1 MKKTRLLA
9 VIAFICFSRAAFA
22 QEEARLL
29 RFPTIHDNQV
39 VFCYAGDLYTVDAGG
54 GTARKLTTSPGYE
67 MFPRFSP
74 DGRHIA
80 FTGQYDGN
88 TEVYVIP
95 AEGGVPRR
103 VTYTATLQRDD
114 ISDRMGPNNIV
125 MTWKDNDHIVYRSR
139 RWSFD
144 SFKGQL
150 FLANIQGSL
159 DDKPLPFSVAGFC
172 SFSPDGGQIAYN
184 WVFREFRTW
193 KYYHGGM
200 ADDIRIFDF
209 ATGMTTDINN
219 DTAQDIEPMWAGHTI
234 YYLSDQ
240 SHTMNLFAY
249 DMQKGTTRQVTHYD
263 DYDVKFASLGNNAI
277 VWERAGYIWTM
288 DLGTEQISQVHV
300 RISDDDLLARTA
312 WIDASKYIEDG
323 DISPDGNRMLLTARG
338 DLWTIP
344 AKSGIT
350 RDLTRTS
357 GVHERSAHWSDDGK
371 WIAYISDSSGEDE
384 IYVRSPF
391 PGGPTE
397 RITSGG
403 DNYKFDLAWSPDGSK
418 IAWSDRKQGLYYIDV
433 HTKRKTVINSSDAG
447 TFRSYNWSP
456 DGKWV
461 TYDKPHAGGMQ
472 RVMLYDIATG
482 RRTDVTGYWYQSG
495 NPVFSRD
502 GKYLLFISSRDFNP
516 TFSDIELDAAF
527 LNTTKVYFVPLSANT
542 PNPLAPK
549 DDEVKAGPEDTAAK
563 KGNASGAGREG
574 NSGANR
580 EGNTSKVDLEGIGD
594 RILSL
599 PIEPGN
605 YGSIYW
611 KGENVYYL
619 KFQDQETHLMT
630 YSFKDRKETD
640 LGGFDD
646 YIVSADNNKILLRK
660 GSRFYITAM
669 GTSPFKPD
677 EAVDLTNMQLLV
689 DKHAEWQQIYTEAW
703 RQMRDFFYS
712 PTMNGAD
719 WKAVYQKYEPLV
731 SYVGRREDLTY
742 VIGEMIGELSN
753 GHTYTGG
760 GDEPRLPRVN
770 TGLLGAQLRRDK
782 SGYYQITRILKGA
795 NWDEK
800 LRSPLTEAG
809 VDARMGE
816 YIIAIN
822 DAPVNKV
829 DNPYELLL
837 NQAGKQVQ
845 ITLNDRPT
853 PAGAHTVIVR
863 PINDEEQLYYYDW
876 VQHNIA
882 YINSATGGQVGYIH
896 IPDMG
901 VEGLD
906 QFMRM
911 YWPQLTKKGLII
923 DDRGNGGGF
932 VSPIIANRL
941 SQQLVFFDLA
951 RNTVAH
957 TDPAV
962 NIGPKVL
969 LTDQYSASDGDIFP
983 FRFRT
988 YKLGTIIG
996 RRTWGGVIGINGT
1009 LPFVD
1014 GGFLNKPEFGRF
1026 GPNGDWVIE
1035 GHGVDPDIVVDND
1048 PAREFKGI
1056 DDQLDKAIEVIK
1068 SQLPKGKEIPP
1079 VPPFPDRV
1087 NPHK

>member
-1 MKKTRLLA
+1 MRLLA
-9 VIAFICFSRAAFA
+9 VIAFICFRGPAFA

-88 TEVYVIP
+88 TEVYVMP

-103 VTYTATLQRDD
+103 VTYTATLNRDD
-114 ISDRMGPNNIV
+114 ISDRMGPNNLV

-139 RWSFD
+139 RWSFND
-144 SFKGQL
+144 FKGQL

-159 DDKPLPFSVAGFC
+159 DDKPLPFTVAGFC

-209 ATGMTTDINN
+209 ASGKTTDITN
-219 DTAQDIEPMWAGHTI
+219 DTAQDIEPMWAGHTV

-249 DMQKGTTRQVTHYD
+249 DLQKGTNRQVTHYD
-263 DYDVKFASLGNNAI
+263 DYDIKFASLGNNAI
-277 VWERAGYIWTM
+277 VWERAGNIWKM
-288 DLGTEQISQVHV
+288 DLGTEQISQVHI
-300 RISDDDLLARTA
+300 RIADDDLLARA
-312 WIDASKYIEDG
+312 SWVDASKFQEDY
-323 DISPDGNRMLLTARG
+323 DFSPDGNRLLLTARG

-344 AKSGIT
+344 AKSGVT
-350 RDLTRTS
+350 RDLSRTP
-357 GVHERSAHWSDDGK
+357 GVHERSAHWSNDGK

-384 IYVRSPF
+384 IYVRSPM
-391 PGGPTE
+391 PGGATE

-403 DNYKFDLAWSPDGSK
+403 DNYKFDLSWSPDGSK
-418 IAWSDRKQGLYYIDV
+418 IAWSDRQQGLYYTDV
-433 HTKRKTVINSSDAG
+433 HTKRQTVVDTSNAG
-447 TFRSYNWSP
+447 TMQNYNWSP
-456 DGKWV
+456 DSKWI
-461 TYDKPHAGGMQ
+461 TYDKPMADGIQ
-472 RVMLYDIATG
+472 RVLLYEVAAG
-482 RRTDVTGYWYQSG
+482 RRTDVAGHWYRSG
-495 NPVFSRD
+495 QAVFSRD
-502 GKYLLFISSRDFNP
+502 GKYLLFVSARDFNP

-527 LNTTKVYFVPLSANT
+527 TNMTKVYLIPLSVTT
-542 PNPLAPK
+542 PSPLVPK
-549 DDEVKAGPEDTAAK
+549 DDEVKVGPEDTAAK
-563 KGNASGAGREG
+563 KPGTSKVDA
-574 NSGANR
+574 GANA
-580 EGNTSKVDLEGIGD
+580 SKVDLEGIGD

-605 YGSIYW
+605 YGNIYC
-611 KGENVYYL
+611 KGDNVYYL
-619 KFQDQETHLMT
+619 KYVDHEHAVHLLT

-640 LGGFDD
+640 LGAFDN
-646 YIVSADNNKILLRK
+646 YTVSADNSKILLRK

-677 EAVDLTNMQLLV
+677 EAVDLGNMQLLV

-712 PTMNGAD
+712 PTMNGAN

-731 SYVGRREDLTY
+731 PHVGRREDLTY
-742 VIGEMIGELSN
+742 LIGEMIGELSS

-760 GDEPRLPRVN
+760 GDEPKVPRVN
-770 TGLLGAQLRRDK
+770 TGLLGAQLRRDE

-795 NWDEK
+795 NWDEQ

-809 VDARMGE
+809 VDAHTGD

-822 DAPVNKV
+822 DVPLNTV

-837 NQAGKQVQ
+837 DQAGKQVQ
-845 ITLNDRPT
+845 VLLNGRPT
-853 PAGAHTVIVR
+853 PSGAHAVIVR
-863 PINDEEQLYYYDW
+863 PVNTEEPLYYYDW
-876 VQHNIA
+876 VQHNID
-882 YINSATGGQVGYIH
+882 YVDSATGGQVGYIH

-901 VEGLD
+901 VDGLD
-906 QFMRM
+906 QFMRL

-932 VSPIIANRL
+932 VSQIVADRL
-941 SQQLVFFDLA
+941 AQRLVFFDFA
-951 RNTVAH
+951 RNTVAQ
-957 TDPAV
+957 TDPAT

-1014 GGFLNKPEFGRF
+1014 GGSLNKPEFGLF
-1026 GPNGDWVIE
+1026 APNGDWVIE

-1048 PAREFKGI
+1048 PAREYKGI

-1068 SQLPKGKEIPP
+1068 SQLPKGNEIPA

-1087 NPHK
+1087 HPH

>member
-1 MKKTRLLA
+1 VKNIRLLA
-9 VIAFICFSRAAFA
+9 VIVFVHFSGHALA

-29 RFPTIHDNQV
+29 RFPTIHDNQL

-88 TEVYVIP
+88 TEVYVMP
-95 AEGGVPRR
+95 AAGGVPRR
-103 VTYTATLQRDD
+103 VTYTATLHRDD

-125 MTWKDNDHIVYRSR
+125 MTWKDNDHVVYRSR
-139 RWSFD
+139 RWAFND
-144 SFKGQL
+144 FKGQL

-209 ATGMTTDINN
+209 ASGKTTDITN

-249 DMQKGTTRQVTHYD
+249 DLQNGKNRQVTHYD
-263 DYDVKFASLGNNAI
+263 DYDIKFASLGNNAI
-277 VWERAGYIWTM
+277 VWERAGYIWKM
-288 DLGTEQISQVHV
+288 DLATEQISQVHI
-300 RISDDDLLARTA
+300 RIADDDLLARTS
-312 WIDASKYIEDG
+312 WVDASKYIEDG
-323 DISPDGNRMLLTARG
+323 SLSPDGNRLVLTARG

-344 AKSGIT
+344 AKTGVT
-350 RDLTRTS
+350 RDLTRTP
-357 GVHERSAHWSDDGK
+357 GVHERMAYWSNDGK
-371 WIAYISDSSGEDE
+371 WIAYIGDSSGEDE
-384 IYVRSPF
+384 IYIRSPM

-397 RITSGG
+397 RVTSGG
-403 DNYKFDLAWSPDGSK
+403 DNYKFDLAWSPDGSR
-418 IAWSDRKQGLYYIDV
+418 IAWSDRRQGLYITDV
-433 HTKRKTVINSSDAG
+433 HTKRQTVVDTSNAG
-447 TFRSYNWSP
+447 TFRNYNWSP
-456 DGKWV
+456 DSKWV
-461 TYDKPHAGGMQ
+461 VYDKPDAGGMQ
-472 RVMLYDIATG
+472 RVMLFDVATG
-482 RRTDVTGYWYQSG
+482 RHTDVTGYWYQSG
-495 NPVFSRD
+495 QAVFSRD
-502 GKYLLFISSRDFNP
+502 GKYLLFVSARDFNP
-516 TFSDIELDAAF
+516 TFSNIELDAAF
-527 LNTTKVYFVPLSANT
+527 LNMTKVYLIPLSVNT
-542 PNPLAPK
+542 PSPLAPK
-549 DDEVKAGPEDTAAK
+549 DDEVKVDT
-563 KGNASGAGREG
+563 GSTASKADRGGTG
-574 NSGANR
+574 
-580 EGNTSKVDLEGIGD
+580 SKVDLEGIGD

-605 YGSIYW
+605 YGSIYC
-611 KGENVYYL
+611 KGDNVYYL
-619 KFQDQETHLMT
+619 KFGDNDTHLFT

-640 LGGFDD
+640 LGAFDD
-646 YIVSADNNKILLRK
+646 YIVSADDSKVLLRK
-660 GSRFYITAM
+660 GSRFYVTGM
-669 GTSPFKPD
+669 GTSPMKPD
-677 EAVDLTNMQLLV
+677 DAVDLANMQLLV
-689 DKHAEWQQIYTEAW
+689 DKHAEWQQIFTESW

-731 SYVGRREDLTY
+731 AAVGRREDLTY
-742 VIGEMIGELSN
+742 LIGEMIGELSN

-760 GDEPRLPRVN
+760 GDEPRVPRVN
-770 TGLLGAQLRRDK
+770 TGLLGAQLRKDVT
-782 SGYYQITRILKGA
+782 GYYQITRILKGA

-809 VDARMGE
+809 VDAHVGA

-822 DAPVNKV
+822 DVPLNTV
-829 DNPYELLL
+829 DNPYALLL
-837 NQAGKQVQ
+837 DQAGKQVQ

-853 PAGAHTVIVR
+853 PAGARTVLVR
-863 PINDEEQLYYYDW
+863 PINNEEPLYYYDW

-882 YINSATGGQVGYIH
+882 YVDSATGGQVGYIH

-906 QFMRM
+906 QFMRL

-932 VSPIIANRL
+932 VSPIVANRL
-941 SQQLVFFDLA
+941 SQQLVFFDFP
-951 RNTVAH
+951 RNSVAH
-957 TDPAV
+957 TDPAI

-996 RRTWGGVIGINGT
+996 RRTWGGVIGINGS

-1014 GGFLNKPEFGRF
+1014 GGFLNKPEFARF

-1056 DDQLDKAIEVIK
+1056 DDQLDKAIEVIR
-1068 SQLPKGKEIPP
+1068 SQLPKGNEIPA
-1079 VPPFPDRV
+1079 VPPFPDRLH
-1087 NPHK
+1087 PH

>member
-1 MKKTRLLA
+1 VKKLRLPA
-9 VIAFICFSRAAFA
+9 VIVFICFSAAAMA

-88 TEVYVIP
+88 TEVYVMP

-103 VTYTATLQRDD
+103 VTYTATLERDD

-125 MTWKDNDHIVYRSR
+125 MTWKDNDHVVYRSR

-209 ATGMTTDINN
+209 ASGKTTDITN

-249 DMQKGTTRQVTHYD
+249 DLQKGTNRQVTHYD
-263 DYDVKFASLGNNAI
+263 DYDIKFASPGSNAI
-277 VWERAGYIWTM
+277 VWERAGYIWKM
-288 DLGTEQISQVHV
+288 DLSTEQISQVHI
-300 RISDDDLLARTA
+300 RIADDDLLARTS
-312 WIDASKYIEDG
+312 WVDASKFQEDYDFG
-323 DISPDGNRMLLTARG
+323 PDGNRLLLTARG

-344 AKSGIT
+344 AKSGVT
-350 RDLTRTS
+350 RDLTRTP
-357 GVHERSAHWSDDGK
+357 GVHERSAHWSNDGK
-371 WIAYISDSSGEDE
+371 WIAYMSDSSGEDE
-384 IYVRSPF
+384 IYVRSPM

-397 RITSGG
+397 RVTSGG
-403 DNYKFDLAWSPDGSK
+403 DNYKFDLAWSPDGSR
-418 IAWSDRKQGLYYIDV
+418 IAWSDRKQGLYYTDV
-433 HTKRKTVINSSDAG
+433 HTKRETVVDTSNAG
-447 TFRSYNWSP
+447 TFQSYNWSP
-456 DGKWV
+456 DGKWI
-461 TYDKPHAGGMQ
+461 TYDKPVADGME
-472 RVMLYDIATG
+472 RVMLYDVAAG
-482 RRTDVTGYWYQSG
+482 RRTDVTGYWYRSG
-495 NPVFSRD
+495 QPVFSRD
-502 GKYLLFISSRDFNP
+502 GKYLLFVSQRDFNP
-516 TFSDIELDAAF
+516 TFSEVELDAAF
-527 LNTTKVYFVPLSANT
+527 TKMSKVYIIPLSVNT
-542 PNPLAPK
+542 PSPLAPK
-549 DDEVKAGPEDTAAK
+549 DDEVKEGPGDTAVK
-563 KGNASGAGREG
+563 KPNASGVDREVSTTKVGREV
-574 NSGANR
+574 
-580 EGNTSKVDLEGIGD
+580 NTTKVDLQGIGD

-599 PIEPGN
+599 PIEPGDYSN
-605 YGSIYW
+605 IYC

-619 KFQDQETHLMT
+619 KSGEHDTHLVT

-640 LGGFDD
+640 LGAFDN
-646 YIVSADNNKILLRK
+646 YIVSADNSKILLKK
-660 GSRFYITAM
+660 GARFYITAM
-669 GTSPFKPD
+669 GTTPFKPD
-677 EAVDLTNMQLLV
+677 EAVDLANMQLLV
-689 DKHAEWQQIYTEAW
+689 DKHAEWQQIYSEAW

-712 PTMNGAD
+712 PTMNGAN

-731 SYVGRREDLTY
+731 AYVGRREDLTY
-742 VIGEMIGELSN
+742 LIGEMIGELSS

-760 GDEPRLPRVN
+760 GDEPSVPRVK
-770 TGLLGAQLRRDK
+770 TGLLGAQLRRDE

-795 NWDEK
+795 NWDEH

-809 VDARMGE
+809 VDARTGD

-822 DAPVNKV
+822 DVPVNTV

-837 NQAGKQVQ
+837 DQAGKQVQ
-845 ITLNDRPT
+845 VTINDRPT

-863 PINDEEQLYYYDW
+863 PINTEEPLYYYDW
-876 VQHNIA
+876 VQHNID
-882 YINSATGGQVGYIH
+882 YVDSATGGQVGYIH

-901 VEGLD
+901 VDGLD
-906 QFMRM
+906 QFMRL

-932 VSPIIANRL
+932 VSQIVADRL
-941 SQQLVFFDLA
+941 AQRLVFFGQA
-951 RNTVAH
+951 RNTVAQ
-957 TDPAV
+957 TDPAT

-996 RRTWGGVIGINGT
+996 RRTWGGVVGISGT

-1014 GGFLNKPEFGRF
+1014 GGSLNKPEFGLF
-1026 GPNGDWVIE
+1026 APNGDWVIE

-1048 PAREFKGI
+1048 PAREYKGI
-1056 DDQLDKAIEVIK
+1056 DDQLDKAIEVVR
-1068 SQLPKGKEIPP
+1068 SQLPKGNEIPP
-1079 VPPFPDRV
+1079 VPAFPDRV
-1087 NPHK
+1087 HPH

>member
-1 MKKTRLLA
+1 VRKIRLLA
-9 VIAFICFSRAAFA
+9 VIVFLCFCRAAFA

-88 TEVYVIP
+88 TEVYVMP

-103 VTYTATLQRDD
+103 VTYTATLSRDD
-114 ISDRMGPNNIV
+114 ISDRMGPNNLV

-144 SFKGQL
+144 DFKGQL

-209 ATGMTTDINN
+209 ASGKTTDITN

-249 DMQKGTTRQVTHYD
+249 DLQNGTTRQVTHYD
-263 DYDVKFASLGNNAI
+263 DYDIKFASIGNSAI
-277 VWERAGYIWTM
+277 VWERAGYIWKM
-288 DLGTEQISQVHV
+288 DLGTEQISQVHI
-300 RISDDDLLARTA
+300 RIADDDLLARTS
-312 WIDASKYIEDG
+312 WVDASKYQEDY
-323 DISPDGNRMLLTARG
+323 DFSPDGNRLLLTARG
-338 DLWTIP
+338 DLWTLP
-344 AKSGIT
+344 AKSGVT
-350 RDLTRTS
+350 RDLTRTP

-371 WIAYISDSSGEDE
+371 WIAYISDSTGEDE
-384 IYVRSPF
+384 IYIRSPM

-397 RITSGG
+397 RVTSGG
-403 DNYKFDLAWSPDGSK
+403 ENYKFDLTWSSDGSK
-418 IAWSDRKQGLYYIDV
+418 IAWSDRKQRLYYVDV
-433 HTKRKTVINSSDAG
+433 HTKRETVVDTSNSG
-447 TFRSYNWSP
+447 TIQVYNWSP
-456 DGKWV
+456 DSKWV
-461 TYDKPHAGGMQ
+461 TYEKQVADGMQ
-472 RVMLYDIATG
+472 RVMLYDVATG
-482 RRTDVTGYWYQSG
+482 RRTDVTGYWYRSG
-495 NPVFSRD
+495 QPVFSRD
-502 GKYLLFISSRDFNP
+502 GKYLLFVSARDFNP
-516 TFSDIELDAAF
+516 TFSEIELDIAYS
-527 LNTTKVYFVPLSANT
+527 NTTKIYLVPLSANT
-542 PNPLAPK
+542 PSPLAPK
-549 DDEVKAGPEDTAAK
+549 DDEVKVGPGDTAVK
-563 KGNASGAGREG
+563 KPNGLG
-574 NSGANR
+574 
-580 EGNTSKVDLEGIGD
+580 VDLEGIGE

-599 PIEPGN
+599 PIEPAN
-605 YGSIYW
+605 YGSIYC
-611 KGENVYYL
+611 KGDNVYYE
-619 KFQDQETHLMT
+619 KFKEQEAHLLT

-640 LGGFDD
+640 LGAFDD
-646 YIVSADNNKILLRK
+646 FTVSADNSKILLRK
-660 GSRFYITAM
+660 GNRFYITAM

-677 EAVDLTNMQLLV
+677 EAVDLANMQLQV

-703 RQMRDFFYS
+703 RQMRDFFFS

-719 WKAVYQKYEPLV
+719 WKSVYKKYEPLV
-731 SYVGRREDLTY
+731 PYVGRREDLTY
-742 VIGEMIGELSN
+742 LIGEMIGELSN
-753 GHTYTGG
+753 SHTYTGG
-760 GDEPRLPRVN
+760 GDEPKVPRIN
-770 TGLLGAQLRRDK
+770 SGLLGARLRRDE
-782 SGYYQITRILKGA
+782 SGYYQITHILKGA

-809 VDARMGE
+809 VGAHTGD

-822 DAPVNKV
+822 DVPLNTV
-829 DNPYELLL
+829 DNPYALLL
-837 NQAGKQVQ
+837 DQAGKQVQ
-845 ITLNDRPT
+845 ITLNDRPMA
-853 PAGAHTVIVR
+853 AGAHTGIVR
-863 PINDEEQLYYYDW
+863 PINNEVPLYYYDW

-882 YINSATGGQVGYIH
+882 YVDSATGGQVGYIH

-906 QFMRM
+906 QFMRL

-932 VSPIIANRL
+932 VSRIIADRL
-941 SQQLVFFDLA
+941 SQQLVYFDLA

-957 TDPAV
+957 TDPAI

-969 LTDQYSASDGDIFP
+969 LIDQYSASDGDNFP

-988 YKLGTIIG
+988 YKIGTIIG
-996 RRTWGGVIGINGT
+996 HRTWGGVVGINGT

-1014 GGFLNKPEFGRF
+1014 GGFLNKPEFAHF
-1026 GPNGDWVIE
+1026 APNGDWVVE

-1048 PAREFKGI
+1048 PAREYKGI
-1056 DDQLDKAIEVIK
+1056 DDQLDKAIEVIRA
-1068 SQLPKGKEIPP
+1068 QLPKGNEIPA

-1087 NPHK
+1087 HPH